1 MTNRHSRGGLDRH
14 RVGDRPLCPCGGR
27 SRLVRPGCGAERQ
40 RGVAATEGRARRW
53 HRTRALR
60 RLLCAKRE
68 SSKSLGLC
76 GPGDSH
82 PWWMPKARDRT
93 PRGLSRVERGQ
104 PGARIVWSRLRR
116 VSRSRRRM
124 SRPAGPQARGGP
136 GSSVPVRSVYPGRR
150 ARHLDGVSAVDRRC
164 GLYRRSGHTQGPT
177 PGWARRFTARLDIS
191 PDQCDH

>member
-40 RGVAATEGRARRW
+40 RDVAATEGRARRW
-53 HRTRALR
+53 HRN
-60 RLLCAKRE
+60 
-68 SSKSLGLC
+68 
-76 GPGDSH
+76 
-82 PWWMPKARDRT
+82 
-93 PRGLSRVERGQ
+93 
-104 PGARIVWSRLRR
+104 PGAAPGPLREAGILEVPSACAGRETAILVDAEGSGPATGPLSGRAGPAWDLWSRLRR

-191 PDQCDH
+191 PDQCDP